1 MAIETLGDALDRG
14 WTLRLH
20 CREGKGAGM
29 RKHRACVASL
39 EADLETLVWTRG
51 RSFPITRLDSHLK
64 CPRCGSRRVSITL
77 VVPNEPASAAVP
89 AGPHWT
95 KRLAG

>member
-14 WTLRLH
+14 WTLRLY
-20 CREGKGAGM
+20 CREGKGTAM

-39 EADLETLVWTRG
+39 DADLATLVWTRG
-51 RSFPITRLDSHLK
+51 RSFPITRLDSRLK
-64 CPRCGSRRVSITL
+64 CPRCSSRRVSITFE
-77 VVPNEPASAAVP
+77 VPNEPASAAVA

-95 KRLAG
+95 KRMTG